1 MLGSDEDEDIV
12 AIANFDG
19 DANGGGSDVTEV
31 IKEEEDAA
39 NSERGALAD
48 HPPPP
53 PTTATVAPF
62 LDEDDHYDNIQ
73 VHPPAEKPLIATL
86 SKDLDSIVTL

>member
-31 IKEEEDAA
+31 IKEEDAA

-53 PTTATVAPF
+53 TTAATATVAPF
-62 LDEDDHYDNIQ
+62 HDEDDHYDNIQ
-73 VHPPAEKPLIATL
+73 VRPRPSAEKP
-86 SKDLDSIVTL
+86 